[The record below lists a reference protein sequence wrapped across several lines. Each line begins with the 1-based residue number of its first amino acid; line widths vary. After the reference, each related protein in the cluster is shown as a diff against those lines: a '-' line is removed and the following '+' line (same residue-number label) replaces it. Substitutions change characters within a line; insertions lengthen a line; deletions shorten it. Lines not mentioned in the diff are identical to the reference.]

1 MRLQRCVHWKCGTL
15 DGDGIS
21 SIFDASVID
30 GVFLPPDLRSGCD
43 VCFRTMR
50 PFFFYPS
57 SSQFALENC
66 ANETESVVG
75 IQVLYESTGQHLTL
89 ILV

>member
-30 GVFLPPDLRSGCD
+30 GAVFLPLCD